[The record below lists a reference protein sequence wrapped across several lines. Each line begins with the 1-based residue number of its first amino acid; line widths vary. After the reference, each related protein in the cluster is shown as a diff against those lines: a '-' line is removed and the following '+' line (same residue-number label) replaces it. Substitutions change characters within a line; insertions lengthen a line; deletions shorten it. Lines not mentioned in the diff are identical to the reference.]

1 MTELNSLKCF
11 SEHKALNQIL
21 VVNCYLRL
29 LLSSS
34 QLWLLYFWS
43 CLWGDSHEEASGL
56 GIFLSWSCSSCFS
69 IHLEL
74 YMKWKTSQNRWYAEG
89 EKKKMSVSHKEMEG
103 NTESLPF
110 IFAGRYSNVSG
121 RVVGVQA
128 LPHGVVLPWI
138 YILLRHK
145 FQPYYLL
152 CREEYISLTSR
163 TFTMAQMML
172 WHFYVCFFPVLFPG
186 LIPKGKH

>member
-21 VVNCYLRL
+21 VVNCYLLL

-34 QLWLLYFWS
+34 QLWLLCFWS

-74 YMKWKTSQNRWYAEG
+74 HMKWKTSQNRWYAEG
-89 EKKKMSVSHKEMEG
+89 EKKKNVSHKEMEG
-103 NTESLPF
+103 NTVSSIYFCRSLQQC
-110 IFAGRYSNVSG
+110 IRTGRQVFKLY
-121 RVVGVQA
+121 
-128 LPHGVVLPWI
+128 LHGVVLPRI
-138 YILLRHK
+138 YILLLHK

-163 TFTMAQMML
+163 TFTMALMML
-172 WHFYVCFFPVLFPG
+172 WHFYVCSFPVLFPG